1 MVITDDALLL
11 SEDEIQMLKQDM
23 YPLTDYGNIVFY
35 STQDGDRDY
44 ARKAHDY
51 YYQHFQDNSG
61 TLLLIDMYNRKVYIH
76 SDGSNYSIITS
87 GKAEIITDNIY
98 RYLTNGQYYKGAQ
111 IAFSQALSLLERQKN
126 CRTNEISK
134 ISAATNEEI
143 IKKSKVKFLMN
154 KVDVI
159 KTGTR
164 RVYSPSSSS
173 SGGHSSGG
181 GHSAGHSSHSS
192 HSSGGGGGHS
202 F

>member
-1 MVITDDALLL
+1 MRYISNIIVSIAIGF
-11 SEDEIQMLKQDM
+11 S
-23 YPLTDYGNIVFY
+23 LTFFY
-35 STQDGDRDY
+35 
-44 ARKAHDY
+44 
-51 YYQHFQDNSG
+51 
-61 TLLLIDMYNRKVYIH
+61 
-76 SDGSNYSIITS
+76 
-87 GKAEIITDNIY
+87 
-98 RYLTNGQYYKGAQ
+98 
-111 IAFSQALSLLERQKN
+111 AFKK
-126 CRTNEISK
+126 SK

-173 SGGHSSGG
+173 SGGHFSGG